1 MRCAWEDCGKES
13 KQSQVDGAVFREA
26 QKLPDA
32 SHNVKQATE
41 LEDKVLGALKFKVK
55 VDGVAEADAK
65 QVANDE
71 GSSDAMAKEEALLY
85 AKSTAPQLRD
95 TGSSEKS
102 VDAELPQAI
111 KKKHLTARGSTAPQE
126 GGPRR
131 NRGN

>member
-41 LEDKVLGALKFKVK
+41 LEDKVLGAIKFKVK
-55 VDGVAEADAK
+55 VDGVAEAGVK
-65 QVANDE
+65 QVANHE
-71 GSSDAMAKEEALLY
+71 GSAHAMAKEEALQN
-85 AKSTAPQLRD
+85 AKSAASQLRD

-102 VDAELPQAI
+102 VDAELPLAI
-111 KKKHLTARGSTAPQE
+111 EKHITARGSTAWWPEAQ
-126 GGPRR
+126 
-131 NRGN
+131 